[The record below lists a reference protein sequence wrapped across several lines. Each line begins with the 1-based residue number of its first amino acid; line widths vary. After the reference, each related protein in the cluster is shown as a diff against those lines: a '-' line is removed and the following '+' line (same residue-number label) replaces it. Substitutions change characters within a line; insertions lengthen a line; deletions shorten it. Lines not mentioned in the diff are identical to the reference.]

1 MSRARCV
8 GFDQDGASDVPDV
21 NGWARPSGS
30 SSCGRERR
38 SARRDPVVLA
48 EWLARITVA
57 LILTE
62 VLLPALTP

>member
-1 MSRARCV
+1 
-8 GFDQDGASDVPDV
+8 VPDV